1 MPIVPSQAR
10 EIEQHIARLES
21 PRASQREAAV
31 ARLTLLGERAID
43 HLLRAIPAASA
54 TTLLGILAVL
64 DRLRPERA
72 LPALLGL
79 CGHPEAAVARRALA
93 AAATYRHP
101 QAVPVF
107 AERTS
112 SGERE
117 VALAA
122 VRALVQL
129 HDGGLDEALE
139 PLVDVLLDESR
150 ADDLRLAATGVLA
163 RLPRRECRVLLA
175 RLSDSR
181 SAALRAHVARVDRDP
196 RSAPSP
202 ARHDAPAA
210 SATALVAQLEGG
222 PAAAQGR
229 AQRRL
234 LTLGASA
241 LPAVHSALARGPS
254 AHTLARL
261 ANVVAQIGN
270 NTSVPVLAGAL
281 RHLTSRPDAV
291 GKADGARARVR
302 LHVAL
307 AALGSRIAIQDLR
320 AALAARPLVD
330 APDLLRAVGAVGDAR
345 LLPPLATLALE
356 RPELGQEC
364 QETLRMLVQRAHLR
378 RTAPGVRSLPEPQ
391 RKALLALWPK
401 TAPRRS

>member
-10 EIEQHIARLES
+10 EIEQHIARLDS

-31 ARLTLLGERAID
+31 ARLTLLGGRAID
-43 HLLRAIPAASA
+43 HLLRAIPEASA

-64 DRLRPERA
+64 ERLRPERA

-79 CGHPEAAVARRALA
+79 CRHPEAAVARRALA
-93 AAATYRHP
+93 AAAAYRHP
-101 QAVPVF
+101 QAVPVL
-107 AERTS
+107 AESAS
-112 SGERE
+112 SGEPE

-122 VRALVQL
+122 VRALMHL

-150 ADDLRLAATGVLA
+150 ADNLRRAAAGVLT
-163 RLPRRECRVLLA
+163 RLPRPERRVLLA
-175 RLSDSR
+175 RLSESR
-181 SAALRAHVARVDRDP
+181 SPALRAHAANADRDS
-196 RSAPSP
+196 RSTPTR
-202 ARHDAPAA
+202 ARREAPA
-210 SATALVAQLEGG
+210 SAAALVAQLEGG
-222 PAAAQGR
+222 PAATQGR

-241 LPAVHSALARGPS
+241 LPAVHRALARGP
-254 AHTLARL
+254 AANALARL
-261 ANVVAQIGN
+261 ADIVAEIGN
-270 NTSVPVLAGAL
+270 NTSVPVLADAL
-281 RHLTSRPDAV
+281 RHLTSTPEAV

-320 AALAARPLVD
+320 SALAARPPVD
-330 APDLLRAVGAVGDAR
+330 APDLLRAVAAVGDAR
-345 LLPPLATLALE
+345 LLPPLAALALDQ
-356 RPELGQEC
+356 PELGQEC
-364 QETLRMLVQRAHLR
+364 QETLRMLVQRARLR
-378 RTAPGVRSLPEPQ
+378 RNAPGVRSLPEPH

-401 TAPRRS
+401 TASRRS